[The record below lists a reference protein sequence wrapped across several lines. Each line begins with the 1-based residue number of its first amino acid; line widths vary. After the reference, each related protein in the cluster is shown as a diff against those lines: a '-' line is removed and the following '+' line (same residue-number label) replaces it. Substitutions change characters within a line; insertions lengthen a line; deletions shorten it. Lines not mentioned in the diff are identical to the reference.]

1 MQNIYQQNGFASRKE
16 YLDSLADEYGVS
28 ALTVYTMADMLG
40 EREDFDGL
48 LNALE
53 DAEAMGL

>member
-28 ALTVYTMADMLG
+28 AITVYALADMLG
-40 EREDFDGL
+40 ESEDFDGL
-48 LNALE
+48 LSALE